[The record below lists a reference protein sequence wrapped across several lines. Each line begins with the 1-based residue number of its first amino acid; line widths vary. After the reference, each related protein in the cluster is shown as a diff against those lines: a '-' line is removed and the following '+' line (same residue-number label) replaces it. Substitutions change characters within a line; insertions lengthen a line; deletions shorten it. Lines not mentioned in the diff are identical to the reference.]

1 MDIMTILWTIIIGL
15 IVGVLAKVIMP
26 GRDPGGIIIT
36 ILLGVAG
43 AFLGTLIGGMLW
55 GGRDYRAGWI
65 MSIVGAVILLLLYR
79 FIAARMGGATNP

>member
-1 MDIMTILWTIIIGL
+1 MGVMDILWTIIIGL
-15 IVGVLAKVIMP
+15 IVGVIAKVIMP

-55 GGRDYRAGWI
+55 GGRDYRAGLI
-65 MSIVGAVILLLLYR
+65 MSIIGALLILWLYR
-79 FIAARMGGATNP
+79 LIKGRQTA